1 MKTRACIKHENRII
15 RSVETSHQK
24 RKENVQMK
32 HPCIAIDVSKESSHI
47 QGFYGFD
54 KEVSSPME
62 IPHNK
67 LGFAKLSELIKIV
80 FLETSKEVVVVYEDT
95 GVYDKPLKMFLL
107 DNNVR
112 FVSINPLL
120 SARYRKKNLRAVKT
134 DKKDCSNI
142 ARVFYNE
149 DLTPK
154 LMESKYH
161 SDLRT
166 LNRYYEENIDH
177 LRKYKVNFR
186 ESLDVVWP
194 GFNSVF
200 SRIFS
205 QLPMMLIEHYGHPN
219 KLKRIQKKTLVNFI
233 KKNSCHRESWCDK
246 KANEIFKYIN
256 SVQSGCTEDDILTL
270 IMQDKVSTIRTSIE
284 KIEKYLDEIIM
295 MSKQD
300 QNFILLTSIPGI
312 GENLA
317 ARIIAEAGDISRFDN
332 AKQLTAFAGLDPQ
345 VYESGSYK
353 GKFSISKKGNKRL
366 RSLLYLAASF
376 SLREKTKPNSIR
388 DYYLR
393 KTQQG
398 KIHKVALIA
407 CCNKLIRI
415 IYSMCSTGTLY
426 EY

>member
-1 MKTRACIKHENRII
+1 
-15 RSVETSHQK
+15 
-24 RKENVQMK
+24 MK

-47 QGFYGFD
+47 QGFYGLN
-54 KEVSSPME
+54 KEISSPIE
-62 IPHNK
+62 IDHNK
-67 LGFAKLSELIKIV
+67 LGFAKISELIKMV
-80 FLETSKEVVVVYEDT
+80 FLETSKETIVVYEDT
-95 GVYDKPLKMFLL
+95 GVYDKPLKMFLV
-107 DNNVR
+107 DNNIR

-120 SARYRKKNLRAVKT
+120 SARYRKKSLRAVKT

-142 ARVFYNE
+142 ANVYYNE
-149 DLTPK
+149 ELQPK
-154 LMESKYH
+154 SIETKYY

-205 QLPMMLIEHYGHPN
+205 ELPMMIIEHYGHPN

-233 KKNSCHRESWCDK
+233 KKNSRHRESWCEK
-246 KANEIFKYIN
+246 KADDILKYAN
-256 SVQSGCTEDDILTL
+256 SVQAGCIEDDILTL
-270 IMQDKVSTIRTSIE
+270 IMKDKVSTIRFSID
-284 KIEKYLDEIIM
+284 KNEKYLDEIIE
-295 MSKQD
+295 MSKQNH
-300 QNFILLTSIPGI
+300 NFILLTSIPGI

-317 ARIIAEAGDISRFDN
+317 ARIIAEVGDITRFDN
-332 AKQLTAFAGLDPQ
+332 AKQLIAFAGLDPQ

-366 RSLLYLAASF
+366 RSLLHLAASF

-388 DYYLR
+388 DYYKR

-398 KIHKVALIA
+398 KIHKVVLIA

-415 IYSMCSTGTLY
+415 IYSMCNTGTLY